1 MIWLPLEIL
10 VGLGIRGLLLA
21 APVAVVALVFRAVR
35 RRLRG
40 RRMAVVQITM

>member
-10 VGLGIRGLLLA
+10 VGLGIWIVLA
-21 APVAVVALVFRAVR
+21 AIPVVAVAVVVRALR

-40 RRMAVVQITM
+40 RRIALLQITM